1 MRTNS
6 MLNLFLTLP
15 YEYMLG
21 YLYGVAKYMLGYLYG
36 VAMKQPKELLSYL

>member
-15 YEYMLG
+15 Y
-21 YLYGVAKYMLGYLYG
+21 KYMLDACAVL
-36 VAMKQPKELLSYL
+36 ARLLVVDLAYAIAKDIP

>member
-21 YLYGVAKYMLGYLYG
+21 ACVVHARLFVMDLAYAVAKDFW
-36 VAMKQPKELLSYL
+36 

>member
-21 YLYGVAKYMLGYLYG
+21 TCTFTCTVLVHLLVMDLAYAVAKDFW
-36 VAMKQPKELLSYL
+36 